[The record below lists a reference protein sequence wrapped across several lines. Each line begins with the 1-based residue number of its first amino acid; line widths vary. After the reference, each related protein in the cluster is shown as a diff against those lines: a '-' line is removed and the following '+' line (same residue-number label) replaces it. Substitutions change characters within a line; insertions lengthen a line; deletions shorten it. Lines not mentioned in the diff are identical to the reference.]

1 MANKATPDKN
11 GSVRR
16 IATHFQSPRHKLQKA
31 PSWRSQSPKT
41 QFPRAPIHGARCP
54 ANWFQTRTRSQMS
67 EMQSFC
73 TWATSGPPES
83 PWQASIPSSPAQIIV
98 AESAKCF
105 FNIWLKG
112 VNFIPIAPLYA
123 LLQSLS
129 LCIGTRAFR
138 GTKFYADEEQTVW
151 LCQQYFSCPRY
162 FLSPA
167 FYAIGSHYPPWGG
180 LWKVVRHSRRFFPS
194 Q

>member
-1 MANKATPDKN
+1 MGVFEELRHIFNHLGINSKKPPPGAANP
-11 GSVRR
+11 
-16 IATHFQSPRHKLQKA
+16 PRHNSHERPSMVLVVLPIDFKPEAQLEARDAIILHLSHQR
-31 PSWRSQSPKT
+31 PSWVPLASVNSI
-41 QFPRAPIHGARCP
+41 F
-54 ANWFQTRTRSQMS
+54 
-67 EMQSFC
+67 
-73 TWATSGPPES
+73 TSTDHSCG
-83 PWQASIPSSPAQIIV
+83 ICKMLLNV
-98 AESAKCF
+98 
-105 FNIWLKG
+105 WLKG

-129 LCIGTRAFR
+129 LCIGTRAFG

-180 LWKVVRHSRRFFPS
+180 LWKVVRHSQRFFPN

>member
-1 MANKATPDKN
+1 MGVFKELRHIFNHLGINSKKPPPGAANP
-11 GSVRR
+11 
-16 IATHFQSPRHKLQKA
+16 PRHNSHER
-31 PSWRSQSPKT
+31 PSMVLVVL
-41 QFPRAPIHGARCP
+41 PIDFKP
-54 ANWFQTRTRSQMS
+54 ETRSQMS

-138 GTKFYADEEQTVW
+138 GTKSYADEEQTVW

-180 LWKVVRHSRRFFPS
+180 LWKVVRHSQRFFPN